1 MTIIIVVVNKPIL
14 NDKKKGKLVTYG
26 TDLDLILNNSSNN
39 LINKLQ
45 GFGKD

>member
-1 MTIIIVVVNKPIL
+1 MTIAANNSII